1 MRYTD
6 VIFAGFGG
14 QGVLL
19 AGKLL
24 AHAAM
29 ESGLEVSWLPSYGP
43 EMRGGTANVTVCISE
58 HRIAS
63 PLITEPRNLVAMN
76 QPSLD
81 KFMDKVRPQG
91 MIFVNTSLI
100 KHENLPQHCTAVHV
114 DTLELARQAGNERS
128 ANLVMLGAFVGVE
141 HLIDESVM
149 QRVFKNTFTGAKAR
163 WLDANMAAFHMGLE
177 VGRHSIALTH

>member
-1 MRYTD
+1 MKDTD

-58 HRIAS
+58 HRIGS
-63 PLITEPRNLVAMN
+63 PLITNPRNLVAMN

-81 KFMDKVRPQG
+81 KFADKVRPHG
-91 MIFVNTSLI
+91 RIFINTSLV
-100 KHENLPQHCTAVHV
+100 KHEHLPQNCTAVHV
-114 DTLELARQAGNERS
+114 DTLDLARKAGNERS

-141 HLIDESVM
+141 NLIDERII
-149 QRVFKNTFTGAKAR
+149 QRVFTNTFTGEKAR
-163 WLDANMAAFHMGLE
+163 WLDANMAALHMGME
-177 VGRHSIALTH
+177 IGRHSIVLTH